1 MQIFQLRLEHQ
12 QVGRQ
17 HGVVDVQNCPQ
28 TFRQP
33 EGSRNYAA
41 CIAAPD
47 NLDAERSRTKWGV
60 KWTLCGSHVRS
71 DAVRQP
77 GCARDRSKTGNRAIS
92 RFFGQKCLAPEY
104 QITKSAQKWMA
115 ACKPTKYGWRRA
127 CLYKPIAGSRSALPT
142 RTYWTYSV
150 AATPQPPSSF
160 SARARSLTPG
170 RPKLE
175 GDATDLERARVCARR
190 ARSWLW
196 AWCAECSRHAGH
208 ARIAQRARELEIGRD
223 QL

>member
-1 MQIFQLRLEHQ
+1 MMEYWQSRRAHPPKYGRLVVVCRLRLEHQ

-160 SARARSLTPG
+160 SARARSL
-170 RPKLE
+170 L
-175 GDATDLERARVCARR
+175 
-190 ARSWLW
+190 
-196 AWCAECSRHAGH
+196 
-208 ARIAQRARELEIGRD
+208 
-223 QL
+223 

>member
-1 MQIFQLRLEHQ
+1 MVVCRLRLEHQ

-28 TFRQP
+28 TFR
-33 EGSRNYAA
+33 GT
-41 CIAAPD
+41 D
-47 NLDAERSRTKWGV
+47 RSRTFGLLAAETMRTEWGV

-160 SARARSLTPG
+160 SARARSLTPPG
-170 RPKLE
+170 RPN
-175 GDATDLERARVCARR
+175 
-190 ARSWLW
+190 
-196 AWCAECSRHAGH
+196 
-208 ARIAQRARELEIGRD
+208 
-223 QL
+223 